1 MKSLA
6 QFSSKIKYL
15 FTDIDDTLTLDGQL
29 PAESYQKI
37 WELHENGVAVIP
49 VTGRPAGWCEMIARM
64 WPVLAVI
71 GENGALTFQYKNKSM
86 ERLYAVDEKVRIE
99 NQRKLKQ
106 IENEILAKVPGC
118 ALASDQFTRLFD
130 LAIDFCEDVTPLEK
144 ESIQKIVDIFHS
156 HGATAKVS
164 SIHVNGWF
172 GDYDKRS
179 MCENFFINETGQA
192 LKNHMEEAA
201 FIGDSPND
209 EPLFEFFGNSVAV
222 ANILNFKDQL
232 KSPPRFVT
240 EKEGAHGFVELAN
253 KILTNLKS

>member
-6 QFSSKIKYL
+6 QFQSTIKYL

-37 WELHENGVAVIP
+37 WELHQKGVAVIP

-86 ERLYAVDEKVRIE
+86 ERLYAVDEKAREE
-99 NQRKLKQ
+99 NQKKLKQ
-106 IENEILAKVPGC
+106 IEKEILEKVPSC

-130 LAIDFCEDVTPLEK
+130 LAIDFCEDVAPLEK

-172 GDYDKRS
+172 GEYDKRS
-179 MCENFFINETGQA
+179 MCENFFINETGKA
-192 LKNHMEEAA
+192 LDDRMEECA

-209 EPLFEFFGNSVAV
+209 EPLFEFFENSVAV

-232 KSPPRFVT
+232 KSPPQYVT